1 MIREAPSFHKDPG
14 SGSQAC
20 HPSSFPFL
28 LPPPT
33 PSPGTFPWDWDL
45 YNPAMALFAPDTSR
59 MTEGVILLRVDIGQA
74 PATLESLGTSMQGP
88 PLQADASLVAAFA
101 TIQQAL
107 GCTVLRQQEALCF
120 LEQSLLSTAK

>member
-20 HPSSFPFL
+20 HPSFPFL

-33 PSPGTFPWDWDL
+33 PSLGTFPWDWDL

-59 MTEGVILLRVDIGQA
+59 MTEGVILLRADIGQA

-88 PLQADASLVAAFA
+88 PLQADASLAAAFA

-107 GCTVLRQQEALCF
+107 GCTVLRQQAALCF
-120 LEQSLLSTAK
+120 LEHSLLSTAK